1 MVSGELLHTVVFNTS
16 ITSVTMDVSEYRLFA
31 GGSNGDIFAVNMY
44 GQVCYI
50 FNTSWFC
57 AQLISPIQLHVK
69 RQFVKLNNH
78 YVSYS

>member
-44 GQVCYI
+44 GKVC
-50 FNTSWFC
+50 
-57 AQLISPIQLHVK
+57 
-69 RQFVKLNNH
+69 
-78 YVSYS
+78 